1 MYYYLRRTR
10 KIRAFTA
17 AKQLG
22 KIEDYWFSSTLLT
35 RFHITTC
42 NFLHNSSYFLKCL
55 EICCLPFLWKK
66 SLHRFLSTQEV
77 LMGWTIFQK
86 QVPTIYYTVTLTNI
100 VRPSKWSHVVFEALI
115 WLKKNIFNMFRD
127 RWFFFFICIYRKNF
141 ISKNGQKINRFAAF
155 LAHFV

>member
-127 RWFFFFICIYRKNF
+127 RWFFFHLHL
-141 ISKNGQKINRFAAF
+141 QKEFYIKKWAEN
-155 LAHFV
+155 

>member
-115 WLKKNIFNMFRD
+115 WLKKKIFNIFRN
-127 RWFFFFICIYRKNF
+127 RWFFFSFASTERILYQKMGRKLTDL
-141 ISKNGQKINRFAAF
+141 Q
-155 LAHFV
+155 HF